1 MSNKI
6 KPFSLAVQELRMIL
20 LLPLLS
26 IAVVAAATEAVY
38 AVAPALALAFAAPT
52 SIALLKSGS
61 MQNSLESLVFH
72 YSQQAIHCCCFAL
85 LCFAFATALAA
96 APIQV
101 AILHLSQMFRL
112 LDSTQW
118 SRLAYTVWVLS
129 DCSNATVWRLT
140 EQRNPAQTIL
150 KYTNSVLLKPLLAV
164 VWVSE
169 KDRERE
175 REAAR
180 QRKRYS
186 SCLYWLDRQSLARQT

>member
-85 LCFAFATALAA
+85 LCFCYRFSCSSDPSCYITLESNVSLTRLNAVKPFS
-96 APIQV
+96 
-101 AILHLSQMFRL
+101 LHGLSPFRL
-112 LDSTQW
+112 QQCNS
-118 SRLAYTVWVLS
+118 
-129 DCSNATVWRLT
+129 LT
-140 EQRNPAQTIL
+140 ANGTAKSCP
-150 KYTNSVLLKPLLAV
+150 
-164 VWVSE
+164 
-169 KDRERE
+169 D
-175 REAAR
+175 
-180 QRKRYS
+180 YS
-186 SCLYWLDRQSLARQT
+186 QIY